1 MDFLKKLGI
10 YKLILFSLS
19 AIVVLVGIMYF
30 VVSLSKPIY
39 SPLYNDLTQQDKNII
54 TLKLHGMGISY
65 QIDNKNSQ
73 ILVPAD
79 KVLSLRM
86 YFAQKGLITSGNLV
100 GYEIFDK
107 ENGLSSS
114 QFLNNVNAL
123 RALEGEL
130 SRTINSLSQVENSR
144 VHLVLPK
151 KELFS
156 KSSVTPSASIML
168 KLKTGASIS
177 KNEIKAITN
186 LVSKA
191 VPDLSPDNISIIDSA
206 GNSLKAPGSEDNGL
220 FNDNNSEFK
229 SFEYQNLVEK
239 KLKLKIESLL
249 ESRVGVGKAKVNVAA
264 KINTNRQVMVSE
276 VFDPDGQVIRSK
288 KVSEEKED
296 DENDGEGISV
306 ANNIPNSNQQ
316 LNNSNPILKK
326 KSKLDDITNYEISK
340 TVTNKMIDEGGV
352 EKLSVG
358 ILIDGYYVYDEKSK
372 SNVYEKRSSEELEQL
387 SALVKSAVGYDENRG
402 DIIEIVNLKFID
414 NNFEKDIQKTNWLD
428 DNLKNLIQM
437 GMIGVIVILVILL
450 IFRPILARILEANK
464 NGFGEIN
471 KLFDFKKFGINN
483 KYLGGDNMD
492 NKDLSSSARN
502 DYSESGGEKT
512 PVGMKHKE
520 ILGKIN
526 ELVDNYPEEA
536 TDILKKW
543 INNDQKIL

>member
-10 YKLILFSLS
+10 YKLVLFSLS
-19 AIVVLVGIMYF
+19 TLAVLIALVYF
-30 VVSLSKPIY
+30 VISLSKPIY
-39 SPLYNDLTQQDKNII
+39 SPLYNDLTQQDQNIV
-54 TLKLHGMGISY
+54 TFKLQSMGITY
-65 QIDNKNSQ
+65 QVGAKNSQ

-168 KLKTGASIS
+168 KLKVGESIS

-186 LVSKA
+186 LVEKA
-191 VPDLSPDNISIIDSA
+191 VPDLSSDNISIIDSI
-206 GNSLKAPGSEDNGL
+206 GSSLKAPGSEDNGL

-239 KLKLKIESLL
+239 KLKSKIENLL
-249 ESRVGVGKAKVNVAA
+249 ESRVGIGKVKVNVAA

-296 DENDGEGISV
+296 DENDGDGISV

-316 LNNSNPILKK
+316 LNNSNSILKK

-340 TVTNKMIDEGGV
+340 TVTNKIIDEGGV

-372 SNVYEKRSSEELEQL
+372 SNVYEKRSDEELEKL
-387 SALVKSAVGYDENRG
+387 GALVKSAIGYDQNRG
-402 DIIEIVNLKFID
+402 DTIEIVNLKFID
-414 NNFEKDIQKTNWLD
+414 NNFEKDIQKANWLD

-450 IFRPILARILEANK
+450 IFRPILAKILEANK
-464 NGFGEIN
+464 SGFGEIN
-471 KLFDFKKFGINN
+471 KFFDFKKFGTNN
-483 KYLGGDNMD
+483 KYSGEDNMD
-492 NKDLSSSARN
+492 NKDFSSSALN
-502 DYSESGGEKT
+502 DYSESGG
-512 PVGMKHKE
+512 
-520 ILGKIN
+520 
-526 ELVDNYPEEA
+526 
-536 TDILKKW
+536 KKY
-543 INNDQKIL
+543 L

>member
-10 YKLILFSLS
+10 YKLVLFSLS
-19 AIVVLVGIMYF
+19 TVAVLIALVYF
-30 VVSLSKPIY
+30 IVSLSKPIY
-39 SPLYNDLTQQDKNII
+39 SPLYNDLTPQDKNII
-54 TLKLHGMGISY
+54 TLKLQSMGINY
-65 QIDNKNSQ
+65 QTDNKNSQ

-123 RALEGEL
+123 RALEGEI
-130 SRTINSLSQVENSR
+130 SRTINSLSHVESSR
-144 VHLVLPK
+144 VHLVLPR

-156 KSSVTPSASIML
+156 KSNVTPSASIML
-168 KLKTGASIS
+168 KMKTGSSIS

-186 LVSKA
+186 LVEKA
-191 VPDLSPDNISIIDSA
+191 VPDLSPDNISIIDSI

-239 KLKLKIESLL
+239 KLKSKIENLL
-249 ESRVGVGKAKVNVAA
+249 ESRVGIGKVKVNVAA

-296 DENDGEGISV
+296 DENDGDGISV

-316 LNNSNPILKK
+316 LNNSNSVLKK
-326 KSKLDDITNYEISK
+326 RSKLDDITNYEISK
-340 TVTNKMIDEGGV
+340 TVTNKIIDEGGV

-372 SNVYEKRSSEELEQL
+372 SNVYEKRSDEELEQL
-387 SALVKSAVGYDENRG
+387 GALVKSAIGYDQNRG
-402 DIIEIVNLKFID
+402 DTIEIVNLKFID
-414 NNFEKDIQKTNWLD
+414 NNFEKDIQKANWLD

-450 IFRPILARILEANK
+450 IFRPILAKILEANK
-464 NGFGEIN
+464 SGFGEIN
-471 KLFDFKKFGINN
+471 KFFDFKKFGNNN
-483 KYLGGDNMD
+483 KYSGEDNMD
-492 NKDLSSSARN
+492 NKDFSSSALN
-502 DYSESGGEKT
+502 DYSESGGKRI
-512 PVGMKHKE
+512 PVGMKHKQ
-520 ILGKIN
+520 ILDKIN
-526 ELVDNYPEEA
+526 ELVENYPEEA
-536 TDILKKW
+536 TEILKKW

>member
-10 YKLILFSLS
+10 YKLVLFSLS
-19 AIVVLVGIMYF
+19 TLAVLIALVYF
-30 VVSLSKPIY
+30 VISLSKPIY
-39 SPLYNDLTQQDKNII
+39 SPLYNDLTQQDQNIV
-54 TLKLHGMGISY
+54 TLKLQSMGINY
-65 QIDNKNSQ
+65 QVGAKNSQ

-168 KLKTGASIS
+168 KLKVGESIS

-186 LVSKA
+186 LVEKA
-191 VPDLSPDNISIIDSA
+191 VPDLSSDNISIIDSI
-206 GNSLKAPGSEDNGL
+206 GSSLKAPGSEDNGL

-239 KLKLKIESLL
+239 KLKSKIENLL
-249 ESRVGVGKAKVNVAA
+249 EIRVGIGKVKVNVAA

-296 DENDGEGISV
+296 DENDGDGISV

-316 LNNSNPILKK
+316 LNNSNSILKK

-340 TVTNKMIDEGGV
+340 TVTNKIIDEGAV

-372 SNVYEKRSSEELEQL
+372 SNVYEKRSDEELEKL
-387 SALVKSAVGYDENRG
+387 GALVKSAIGYDQNRG
-402 DIIEIVNLKFID
+402 DTIEIVNLKFID
-414 NNFEKDIQKTNWLD
+414 NNFEKDIQKANWLD

-450 IFRPILARILEANK
+450 IFRPILAKILEANK
-464 NGFGEIN
+464 SGFGEIN
-471 KLFDFKKFGINN
+471 KFFDFKKFGTNN
-483 KYLGGDNMD
+483 KYSGEDKMD
-492 NKDLSSSARN
+492 NKDFSSSALN
-502 DYSESGGEKT
+502 DYSESGGKKI
-512 PVGMKHKE
+512 PVGMKHKQ
-520 ILGKIN
+520 ILDKIN
-526 ELVDNYPEEA
+526 ELVENYPEEA
-536 TDILKKW
+536 TEILKKW

>member
-10 YKLILFSLS
+10 YKIVLFSLS
-19 AIVVLVGIMYF
+19 TLAVLVALVYF

-39 SPLYNDLTQQDKNII
+39 GPLYNDLTQQDQNIV
-54 TLKLHGMGISY
+54 TLKLQSMGINY
-65 QIDNKNSQ
+65 QVGAKNSQ

-168 KLKTGASIS
+168 KLKVGESIS

-186 LVSKA
+186 LVEKA
-191 VPDLSPDNISIIDSA
+191 VPDLSSDNISIIDSI
-206 GNSLKAPGSEDNGL
+206 GSSLKAPGSEDNGL

-239 KLKLKIESLL
+239 KLKSKIENLL
-249 ESRVGVGKAKVNVAA
+249 ESRVGIGKVKVNVAA

-296 DENDGEGISV
+296 DENDGDGISV

-316 LNNSNPILKK
+316 LNNSNSILKK

-340 TVTNKMIDEGGV
+340 TVTNKIIDEGRV

-372 SNVYEKRSSEELEQL
+372 SNVYEKRSDEELEQL
-387 SALVKSAVGYDENRG
+387 GALVKSAIGYDQNRG
-402 DIIEIVNLKFID
+402 DTIEIVNLKFID
-414 NNFEKDIQKTNWLD
+414 NNFEKDIQKANWLD

-450 IFRPILARILEANK
+450 IFRPILAKILEANK
-464 NGFGEIN
+464 SGFGEIN
-471 KLFDFKKFGINN
+471 KFFDFKKFGTNN
-483 KYLGGDNMD
+483 KYSGEDNMD
-492 NKDLSSSARN
+492 NKDFSSSALN
-502 DYSESGGEKT
+502 DYSESGGKKI
-512 PVGMKHKE
+512 PVGMKHKQ
-520 ILGKIN
+520 ILDKIN
-526 ELVDNYPEEA
+526 ELVENYPEEA
-536 TDILKKW
+536 TEILKKW

>member
-1 MDFLKKLGI
+1 
-10 YKLILFSLS
+10 
-19 AIVVLVGIMYF
+19 
-30 VVSLSKPIY
+30 
-39 SPLYNDLTQQDKNII
+39 
-54 TLKLHGMGISY
+54 MGINY
-65 QIDNKNSQ
+65 QVGAKNSQ

-168 KLKTGASIS
+168 KLKVGESIS

-186 LVSKA
+186 LVEKA
-191 VPDLSPDNISIIDSA
+191 VPDLSSDNISIIDSI
-206 GNSLKAPGSEDNGL
+206 GSSLKAPGSEDNGL

-239 KLKLKIESLL
+239 KLKSKIENLL
-249 ESRVGVGKAKVNVAA
+249 ESRVGIGKVKVNVAA
-264 KINTNRQVMVSE
+264 KINTNRKVMVSE

-296 DENDGEGISV
+296 DENDGDGISV

-316 LNNSNPILKK
+316 LNNSNSILKK
-326 KSKLDDITNYEISK
+326 K
-340 TVTNKMIDEGGV
+340 
-352 EKLSVG
+352 
-358 ILIDGYYVYDEKSK
+358 
-372 SNVYEKRSSEELEQL
+372 
-387 SALVKSAVGYDENRG
+387 
-402 DIIEIVNLKFID
+402 VN
-414 NNFEKDIQKTNWLD
+414 
-428 DNLKNLIQM
+428 
-437 GMIGVIVILVILL
+437 
-450 IFRPILARILEANK
+450 
-464 NGFGEIN
+464 
-471 KLFDFKKFGINN
+471 
-483 KYLGGDNMD
+483 
-492 NKDLSSSARN
+492 
-502 DYSESGGEKT
+502 
-512 PVGMKHKE
+512 
-520 ILGKIN
+520 
-526 ELVDNYPEEA
+526 
-536 TDILKKW
+536 
-543 INNDQKIL
+543 